1 MSNDKHSHTFKDAFG
16 QFLKDEKLDVKYKQ
30 KKLIDSWERIM
41 GRPIAMRTNKMFFK
55 DKTLFVE
62 LSSAALK
69 EEMNRSHEIVL
80 SKIEEHMGEKLVD
93 NVRFI

>member
-1 MSNDKHSHTFKDAFG
+1 MSSDKHSHTFKDAFG
-16 QFLKDEKLDVKYKQ
+16 QFLKNENLDVKYKQ

-41 GRPIAMRTNKMFFK
+41 GRPISGRTTKMFFK

-69 EEMNRSHEIVL
+69 EEMNRSQEIVL
-80 SKIEEHMGEKLVD
+80 SRIEEHMGEKLID
-93 NVRFI
+93 QVRFI

>member
-16 QFLKDEKLDVKYKQ
+16 QFLKDEHLDVKYKQ

-41 GRPIAMRTNKMFFK
+41 GRPIAARTTKMFFK

-80 SKIEEHMGEKLVD
+80 ARMEEHMGEKLVD
-93 NVRFI
+93 QVRFI